1 MCIFV
6 GAVLAETI
14 RLWLRYRLFSAVC
27 HDVSQ
32 VMSLRISS
40 VSMWLSVV
48 SPIAVTHKML
58 VDARCR
64 SVPCVASSS
73 FLGPPGLRTILG
85 SSPFLDY
92 CFFSS
97 LALRRGLEAAVSRSS
112 LGHYVS
118 RQGDSLQSR
127 TVTARQ

>member
-14 RLWLRYRLFSAVC
+14 RLWLRYRLFSVVC

-73 FLGPPGLRTILG
+73 FLGYL
-85 SSPFLDY
+85 F
-92 CFFSS
+92 S
-97 LALRRGLEAAVSRSS
+97 LACPRDGPVFRLVVMLMGLVACVF
-112 LGHYVS
+112 LC
-118 RQGDSLQSR
+118 
-127 TVTARQ
+127 